1 MGETCLQGRAEGSEA
16 VQTVEQVLEEDLP
29 IRTGNPQP
37 TQNLEEVDP
46 SIPGFDAVPEVVGFV
61 QTKT

>member
-1 MGETCLQGRAEGSEA
+1 MGGSCLEGQAEGSEA

-29 IRTGNPQP
+29 SRTGDPQP
-37 TQNLEEVDP
+37 TQNLKQVDP
-46 SIPGFDAVPEVVGFV
+46 SIPGFDAVPDVVGFV